1 MSEET
6 RVRRRSILSAI
17 LFIVAIQ
24 IFSLYITYKNRPFY
38 VAFGYSSSLAGTSV
52 QGSLVSVL
60 LLLSV
65 VFFSTILLGWLLRK
79 KKTNTFKFLTFFS
92 LAFASF
98 FLTLSTVDIF
108 FSGFKF
114 YSQSILPFEILLS
127 FLPVVLIG
135 FIVFGKGTQK
145 LSLPVLGFLS
155 AEVGSFFA
163 STLPPLTALLLPAA
177 FAIYDMYAVFKGPL
191 RQLLSAAPLGSLQ
204 GVATKVSDF
213 TIGLGDNVFYAMLP
227 SVALWYS
234 GINAALLTTI
244 AIDSGVCFTLSLL
257 KRRRILPGLPIPIFL
272 GLLVIILFRLL

>member
-24 IFSLYITYKNRPFY
+24 IFSLYITYKSRPFY
-38 VAFGYSSSLAGTSV
+38 VAFGYSSPLAGTSV

-79 KKTNTFKFLTFFS
+79 NKTNTFKFLTFFS

-114 YSQSILPFEILLS
+114 YSPSILPFEILLS

-135 FIVFGKGTQK
+135 CIVFGKGPQK

-272 GLLVIILFRLL
+272 GLLVIILSRLL